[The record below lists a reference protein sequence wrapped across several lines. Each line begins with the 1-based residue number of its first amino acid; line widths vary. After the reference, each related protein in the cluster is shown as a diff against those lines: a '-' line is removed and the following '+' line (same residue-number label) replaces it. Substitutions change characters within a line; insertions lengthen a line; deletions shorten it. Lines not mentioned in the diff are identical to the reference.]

1 MGGEFHMSE
10 QLPFTTGDR
19 VKKKNTEGPFG
30 TVQHVRLET
39 IRQTVSDHRT
49 EPPGITVTV
58 LWDNGTT
65 SHFVPAG
72 LDKL

>member
-1 MGGEFHMSE
+1 MNH
-10 QLPFTTGDR
+10 QIPFSTGDR
-19 VKKKNTEGPFG
+19 VKKKDTEGPFG

-39 IRQTVSDHRT
+39 IRQTITEQRT

-65 SHFVPAG
+65 SHFVPNG
-72 LDKL
+72 LELETSK